1 MQGVGGIREIEA
13 RMDAFRRDPEVVWL
27 GEDRRG
33 EMRWSTESLRRLEAT
48 ALVRAEIGAEDRA
61 HALSSRANSNRSCT
75 PGPP

>member
-1 MQGVGGIREIEA
+1 
-13 RMDAFRRDPEVVWL
+13 MDALPARSRSGDVL

-33 EMRWSTESLRRLEAT
+33 ETRWSTESLRRLEAT

-61 HALSSRANSNRSCT
+61 HALAPEQIQPSWT